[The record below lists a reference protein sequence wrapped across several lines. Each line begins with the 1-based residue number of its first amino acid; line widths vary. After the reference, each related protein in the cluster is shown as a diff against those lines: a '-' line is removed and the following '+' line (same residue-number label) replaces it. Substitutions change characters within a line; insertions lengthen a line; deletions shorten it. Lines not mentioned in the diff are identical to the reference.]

1 MELSSVTISPER
13 VLGRLRGD
21 DPGPTLLVVG
31 GVHGNEPSGLSA
43 MHRIRMWLEHDAPA
57 ARGELVLL
65 AGNLGALRRRE
76 RYLTRDLNR
85 GWTDARLDALR
96 DAARDDERCP
106 EDREQLEL
114 AAAIEQVRAEARG
127 PLYVLDLHSTSADG
141 VPFAITTSR
150 EGDVTFARH
159 FPLPVILDLLGA
171 IGGTLSQYLS
181 ERGIVSLAVEG
192 GQNASAR
199 SVNHHAATVAIA
211 LAALGVLEESAVPN
225 LARDRALLDTARGD
239 IPRMLRVWHRH
250 AIVPEDRFQ
259 MEPGFANIARVTHG
273 QLLARD
279 RDGEI
284 RAPED
289 GWLLMPLYQ
298 GLGDDGFFLG
308 REEPA

>member
-1 MELSSVTISPER
+1 MSPDPVTISPER

-76 RYLTRDLNR
+76 RYLARDLNR
-85 GWTDARLDALR
+85 GWTDARLAALR
-96 DAARDDERCP
+96 DAAHEDERCP

-114 AAAIEQVRAEARG
+114 VEAIDLGRAVA
-127 PLYVLDLHSTSADG
+127 PVPVHVLDLHSTSADG

-150 EGDVTFARH
+150 AGDVAFARH

-211 LAALGVLEESAVPN
+211 LVAIGVLEESAVPH
-225 LARDRALLDTARGD
+225 LARDRALLEGARGD
-239 IPRMLRVWHRH
+239 LPRMLRVWHRH
-250 AIVPEDRFQ
+250 AIGPEDRFQ
-259 MEPGFANIARVTHG
+259 MEPGFANIARV
-273 QLLARD
+273 
-279 RDGEI
+279 
-284 RAPED
+284 
-289 GWLLMPLYQ
+289 
-298 GLGDDGFFLG
+298 
-308 REEPA
+308 